1 MKKKDLEGNSLAL
14 HIPNVHNITTSKVAV
29 IFTGRLKT
37 GFKGHIQF
45 AAGPKVLNRDKNNS
59 FRLKENGLENRPSLF
74 T

>member
-37 GFKGHIQF
+37 GYKGHIQF
-45 AAGPKVLNRDKNNS
+45 TAGPKVLNRDKNNS
-59 FRLKENGLENRPSLF
+59 FRLKRRWS
-74 T
+74 